1 MPPLKKSEKKEDETQ
16 PQEETVEVAV
26 KEDETQ
32 PQEEQQDEQV
42 NDLSPEEQE
51 MAKKHGLISD
61 KEDKTVIKVD
71 DKNPSNP
78 PAAKKP
84 PAPQQPA
91 PIDLEKRQEIKNVVD
106 MELSLEEE
114 KEVLKGY
121 DANSKALY
129 FRMKKNIKQRQAA
142 ESRAKELEA
151 EKARLEEQ
159 LRTFKEQPKP
169 VAKQQQD
176 QDDDIFGDMDDDD
189 VLTVSE
195 MKARIAA
202 RKAAAQKQPIEN
214 NPNQPP
220 AATQA
225 PENEEVIRKQAEATF
240 KTLAQQEE
248 EFRASHEDFDD
259 VLVNSKKIITM
270 VNNAMSRNQDQSVIG
285 ELELEETFGSDRKT
299 ILQAKRLSVEFSSI
313 LAKGGIDEFGRTA
326 AEVAYE
332 LGQLISVSPDTT
344 PKGTE
349 TVGKAKIAKIIA
361 NSNKA
366 KSSAAVTGSGTVR
379 IPLSQ
384 LTAEDL
390 LKMSSE
396 EYAKVPKDVR
406 DRILRNC

>member
-32 PQEEQQDEQV
+32 PQEEQV

-51 MAKKHGLISD
+51 MAKKHGLIAE

-71 DKNPSNP
+71 DKNP
-78 PAAKKP
+78 PAVKKTP
-84 PAPQQPA
+84 EPQQPA
-91 PIDLEKRQEIKNVVD
+91 AQPIDLEKRQEIKQVVD
-106 MELSLEEE
+106 MELSLDEE
-114 KEVLKGY
+114 KEVLKTY
-121 DANSKALY
+121 DANAKALY

-142 ESRAKELEA
+142 EHRANELAA

-169 VAKQQQD
+169 AAKQQ

-189 VLTVSE
+189 VLTVAE
-195 MKARIAA
+195 LKAKIAA
-202 RKAAAQKQPIEN
+202 KKAAKKVETTIDTGEDNPDEIQKQ
-214 NPNQPP
+214 
-220 AATQA
+220 T
-225 PENEEVIRKQAEATF
+225 PEKQEAIRRQAEATVA
-240 KTLAQQEE
+240 TLAQQEA
-248 EFRASHEDFDD
+248 EFRTSHEDFDD
-259 VLVNSKKIITM
+259 VLINSKKIITM
-270 VNNAMSRNQDQSVIG
+270 VNNAMSKDQNQSVMG

-299 ILQAKRLSVEFSSI
+299 ILQAKRLSVEFSTI
-313 LAKGGIDEFGRTA
+313 LAKGGVDEFGRTA

-332 LGQLISVSPDTT
+332 LGQLISVPPDTT
-344 PKGTE
+344 KGTE

-366 KSSAAVTGSGTVR
+366 KSSAAVTGSGTVK

-390 LKMSSE
+390 QSMSSE

>member
-1 MPPLKKSEKKEDETQ
+1 MPPLKKSEKEEETQ

-26 KEDETQ
+26 KEEETQ
-32 PQEEQQDEQV
+32 PQDGQE

-51 MAKKHGLISD
+51 MAKKHGLIAE

-71 DKNPSNP
+71 DKNPSTP
-78 PAAKKP
+78 PAAKKT
-84 PAPQQPA
+84 PALQQPA
-91 PIDLEKRQEIKNVVD
+91 TIDLEKRQEIKNVVD
-106 MELSLEEE
+106 MELSLDEE

-195 MKARIAA
+195 MKAKIAA

-214 NPNQPP
+214 NPDQPP
-220 AATQA
+220 ATVQT
-225 PENEEVIRKQAEATF
+225 PENQEAIRRQAEATVA
-240 KTLAQQEE
+240 TLAQQEE

-259 VLVNSKKIITM
+259 VLINSKKIITM
-270 VNNAMSRNQDQSVIG
+270 VNNAMSKDQNQSVMG

-299 ILQAKRLSVEFSSI
+299 ILQAKRLSVEFSTI
-313 LAKGGIDEFGRTA
+313 LAKGGVDEFGRTA

-332 LGQLISVSPDTT
+332 LGQLISVPPDTT
-344 PKGTE
+344 KGTE

-366 KSSAAVTGSGTVR
+366 KSSAAVTGSGTVK

-390 LKMSSE
+390 QSMSSE

>member
-1 MPPLKKSEKKEDETQ
+1 MPPLKKSEKEEETQ

-26 KEDETQ
+26 KEEETQ
-32 PQEEQQDEQV
+32 PQEEQV

-51 MAKKHGLISD
+51 MAKKHGLIAE

-71 DKNPSNP
+71 DKNP
-78 PAAKKP
+78 PAVKKTP
-84 PAPQQPA
+84 EPQQPA
-91 PIDLEKRQEIKNVVD
+91 AQPIDLEKRQEIKQVVD
-106 MELSLEEE
+106 MELSLDEE
-114 KEVLKGY
+114 KEVLKTY
-121 DANSKALY
+121 DANAKALY

-142 ESRAKELEA
+142 EHRANELAA

-169 VAKQQQD
+169 AAKQQ

-189 VLTVSE
+189 VLTVAE
-195 MKARIAA
+195 LKAKIAA
-202 RKAAAQKQPIEN
+202 RKATAQKQPIEN

-220 AATQA
+220 APPQA
-225 PENEEVIRKQAEATF
+225 PENEEAIRRQAEATVA
-240 KTLAQQEE
+240 TLAQQEA
-248 EFRASHEDFDD
+248 EFKTSHEDFDD
-259 VLVNSKKIITM
+259 VLINSKKIITM
-270 VNNAMSRNQDQSVIG
+270 VNNAMSKNQDQSVMG

-332 LGQLISVSPDTT
+332 LGQLISVPPDTT
-344 PKGTE
+344 KGTE

-366 KSSAAVTGSGTVR
+366 KSSAAVTGSGTVK

-390 LKMSSE
+390 QSMSSE

>member
-1 MPPLKKSEKKEDETQ
+1 MPPLKKSEKEEETQ

-26 KEDETQ
+26 KEEETQ
-32 PQEEQQDEQV
+32 PQDGQE

-51 MAKKHGLISD
+51 MAKKHGLIAE

-71 DKNPSNP
+71 DKNP
-78 PAAKKP
+78 PAVKKTP
-84 PAPQQPA
+84 EPQQPA
-91 PIDLEKRQEIKNVVD
+91 AQPIDLEKRQEIKSVVD
-106 MELSLEEE
+106 MDLSLDEE
-114 KEVLKGY
+114 KEVLKTY

-142 ESRAKELEA
+142 EHRVNELAA

-159 LRTFKEQPKP
+159 LRAFKEQPKP
-169 VAKQQQD
+169 AVKQQ

-195 MKARIAA
+195 MKAKIAA

-214 NPNQPP
+214 NPDQPP
-220 AATQA
+220 ATVQT
-225 PENEEVIRKQAEATF
+225 PENQEAIRRQAEATVA
-240 KTLAQQEE
+240 TLAQQEE
-248 EFRASHEDFDD
+248 EFRASHEDFED

-270 VNNAMSRNQDQSVIG
+270 VNNAMSKNQDQSVMG

-332 LGQLISVSPDTT
+332 LGQLISVPPDTT
-344 PKGTE
+344 TKGTE

-366 KSSAAVTGSGTVR
+366 KSSAAVTGSGTVK

-390 LKMSSE
+390 QSMSSE